1 MNHKIFKT
9 MKTKFFLLA
18 IIMALLAVR
27 PAVTHAQCPDGATQC
42 AVTIVCNDV
51 YGDGWNGAA
60 IKVWQGTTLRGTATL
75 ASGSYG
81 EVEVNICSG
90 DSVRF
95 EWQSGQLDNEVYFSI
110 VNGDGTVVV
119 SGIFGAD
126 LQNGQTITT
135 IWPTCPSCIKPQNLS
150 ATTDST
156 SALVS
161 WTPMGNE
168 SIWLVSL
175 DGGTA
180 ITVTAPYHTFFNLAQ
195 SSHHDVSV
203 RALCAAG
210 DTSDGATIS
219 FRTTC
224 EPIAIPYFNNFDGEE
239 PGNIPHCWNG
249 VAMFG
254 DMPKVYDEMA
264 YSDSLALLFG
274 ATHGYNI
281 VTTPLVPLPGNEIAV
296 NFYGF
301 IENGLVIGDISLIN
315 SWLQAG
321 VMSNLNDTSTFIPLA
336 NVDTMDNNWHEYE
349 FNTASLPA
357 DQQYYVA
364 FRFYGDD
371 LMWGNAAV
379 DDISI
384 THYNGCDRPLL
395 TFVDSVGSNAA
406 LISWN
411 YACDNATGYDVYI
424 STVNNPQTSTYYT
437 TVQDTFCIVDGLL
450 QSTTYYAWIRT
461 ECDSVYADYKAV
473 QPFTT
478 GLSCATVSDV
488 ELFNVS
494 HTAAALTWHYDTY
507 YGYPSVGAQAMLY
520 DLTDLTQMLQST
532 YTTSDIAYF
541 TGLQPGH
548 AYRVYIRN
556 TCQIGDDVD
565 TANAVWIDFMTESC
579 SSVEDQTNN
588 YSGSE
593 YLVGT
598 SMTNSYTQSIYTR
611 AEMPEVDT
619 IYGIAFRTGGD
630 VEQALTFD
638 LYVGNTSLAA
648 LSATSYAPLGNLTLM
663 ASSYTVPVST
673 ARWHIIPFATPF
685 VYDTS
690 QNLVIAT
697 HNHSGVFY
705 LNPISWKFHTTDAI
719 QTFQWNNFGPVDPAA
734 PSSYFTNS
742 AYGAADVRFIT
753 NCTMTGCLPPFI
765 YRTDADSTSISV
777 AWVAEG
783 DDNAFVVQYRQAYA
797 TSYQTAYGPLYDTT
811 CTISG
816 LNPATSYSIRV
827 GTICDNDTM
836 WNYISQTTNCGPIAT
851 PYSEDFDSYA
861 ERIMPPCWTYNPE
874 RVDHIYGG
882 ISYNAQYA
890 THSPSTRAAVLP
902 PLADDLYT
910 LEINFRARLGDAS
923 LGNGILIGVADND
936 GENISWL
943 DTLTVPN
950 QSMDEYRWFNYS
962 FADYDGDG
970 GRIALSFLAPY
981 NTLYGVSAI
990 IDDITVSSISSCPA
1004 VTEFAVSNISDASA
1018 VTVSWNNPAQASQ
1031 FQLAWDTIG
1040 TPVQLAANTVTVAD
1054 TFYTLPQLVSGAK
1067 YSFYVSAVCTDE
1079 QSTWRSIDF
1088 AAGTIIMRANSDT
1101 TVTGCGLAIYD
1112 NGGPAGIYSSSSV
1125 SKLVVYPSGQGNA
1138 VTFRGGTIDLSQWS
1152 NDALYIYE
1160 GDTTGGTPLFSCTYT
1175 GGTMTIDT
1183 LIVSELGPMTFLF
1196 VTDFYDVAAGYE
1208 LFTGCAPL
1216 PSCLRPRNVTVS
1228 AISANSAQVGWTGSA
1243 PYYNVF
1249 YREQGVGSWTAL
1261 TASGNSI
1268 TITGLTES
1276 STYEVKVQGVCS
1288 GGDLSEMSALVLFTT
1303 TCVPVTITPS
1313 TPIEEDFESPT
1324 APANCFTMVYAD
1336 PNPTNLMQHDQ
1347 SAAWS
1352 GTRCFSFSSYHSS
1365 LDYRQT
1371 LISPAFN
1378 ANDSIRLRFRYS
1390 DMMFGNET
1398 MRVGYSTSGNAP
1410 QDFVWTD
1417 TIVTAGTPWKLYE
1430 NDFPPT
1436 AHYVA
1441 IDYMSVFRYNAYIDS
1456 LKISV
1461 VPTADC
1467 LTPTIVNID
1476 EGPVSITVQ
1485 LNGVSNL
1492 EVRITDGAWSDGLN
1506 GTVVGNV
1513 QEYTF
1518 DGLTP
1523 NTQYTIGF
1531 RNRCNNGL
1539 QSDWEVRNIRTATVG
1554 CPAPEGFEL
1563 TDANYRS
1570 ATFDWSDDGD
1580 ANVWEINIFNT
1591 GFNQTYTTTEHP
1603 FTVEGLA
1610 QDISYSAKIRSVCYG
1625 APGQWS
1631 PTVSFRT
1638 PSCDT
1643 VSNITFET
1651 TRHGEYT
1658 EVTLYWEGDAESYEI
1673 EYGPEH
1679 FSAGTGTTV
1688 TGIRETEYHIDSI
1701 PSDMSYDIFIRSHCA
1716 AGVYSIWSQA
1726 IEIPAVGIETTNGS
1740 PIVKVYP
1747 NPATDRTSISLS
1759 GIDGKVRLMMADIN
1773 GRIVYKSTFY
1783 CEGDCTKTLDLGT
1796 ISKGIYFVQIGTTA
1810 SSTVT
1815 KIVVR

>member
-1 MNHKIFKT
+1 
-9 MKTKFFLLA
+9 MKNKFFLLA
-18 IIMALLAVR
+18 MLLSFFIGQPR
-27 PAVTHAQCPDGATQC
+27 NSYAQCPDGATQC
-42 AVTIVCNDV
+42 AVTIVCGDV

-75 ASGSYG
+75 ASGNYG
-81 EVEVNICSG
+81 EVEINICSG

-95 EWQSGQLDNEVYFSI
+95 EWQSGQLDNEVYFGI
-110 VNGDGTVVV
+110 ANGDGTVVV
-119 SGIFGAD
+119 SGIFGSD
-126 LQNGQTITT
+126 LHNGQTIAT
-135 IWPTCPSCIKPQNLS
+135 IWPTCPSCIRPQNLS
-150 ATTDST
+150 ATADST
-156 SALVS
+156 SALIS
-161 WTPMGNE
+161 WTPMGSE
-168 SIWLVSL
+168 SSWLVSI
-175 DGGTA
+175 DGGA
-180 ITVTAPYHTFFNLAQ
+180 ALVVNAPYHTFFNLAQ
-195 SSHHDVSV
+195 SSHHDVSI
-203 RALCAAG
+203 RALCGAG
-210 DTSDGATIS
+210 DTSDAAHIS
-219 FRTTC
+219 FRTAC
-224 EPIAIPYFNNFDGEE
+224 EPIAIPYFNNFDNEE
-239 PGNIPHCWNG
+239 PGDIPHCWNG

-281 VTTPLVPLPGNEIAV
+281 VATPLVPLPGNEIAV
-296 NFYGF
+296 NFQGF
-301 IENGLVIGDISLIN
+301 IENGLVIGDYSLIN

-321 VMSNLNDTSTFIPLA
+321 VMSDLSDTSTFISLV

-349 FNTASLPA
+349 FNTSSLPA

-411 YACDNATGYDVYI
+411 NACDNATGYAIYI
-424 STVNNPQTSTYYT
+424 NTDNNPQTSSYFT
-437 TVQDTFCIVDGLL
+437 TVQDTFCIVDSLL
-450 QSTTYYAWIRT
+450 QSTTYYAWVRT

-478 GLSCATVSDV
+478 GLSCATVSD
-488 ELFNVS
+488 LQLYNVS

-507 YGYPSVGAQAMLY
+507 YGFPSVGAQAMLY

-532 YTTSDIAYF
+532 YTTSDNAHF
-541 TGLQPGH
+541 TGLLPGH

-556 TCQIGDDVD
+556 TCQIGDNVD

-579 SSVEDQTNN
+579 SSVEDQNN
-588 YSGSE
+588 YSSSE

-598 SMTNSYTQSIYTR
+598 SMTHSYTQSIYTR
-611 AEMPEVDT
+611 AEMPAVDT
-619 IYGIAFRTGGD
+619 IYGVAFRTGSD
-630 VEQALTFD
+630 VAQALTFD
-638 LYVGNTSLAA
+638 LYIGNTSLAA
-648 LSATSYAPLGNLTLM
+648 LSANAYVPLSNLTLM
-663 ASSYTVPVST
+663 ASSYTVPTS
-673 ARWHIIPFATPF
+673 AAGWHIIPFATPF
-685 VYDTS
+685 VYDTN

-705 LNPISWKFHTTDAI
+705 LNPISWRYHSTGAI
-719 QTFQWNNFGPVDPAA
+719 QTFQWNNFGAVDPAA
-734 PSSYFTNS
+734 PSSYFTGS
-742 AYGAADVRFIT
+742 SYGAADVRFIT
-753 NCTMTGCLPPFI
+753 NCTVSGCLPPFI
-765 YRTDADSTSISV
+765 CRADADSTSISV
-777 AWVAEG
+777 TWVAEG
-783 DDNAFVVQYRQAYA
+783 DDNPFVVQYRSAYTTA
-797 TSYQTAYGPLYDTT
+797 YQTAYSPLYDTT
-811 CTISG
+811 CTITG

-827 GTICDNDTM
+827 GTICDGDTL
-836 WNYISQTTNCGPIAT
+836 WNYVNQTTNCGPLAT

-861 ERIMPPCWTYNPE
+861 ERVMPPCWTYNPE
-874 RVDHIYGG
+874 RVDHLYGG

-902 PLADDLYT
+902 PLAADLYT

-923 LGNGILIGVADND
+923 QGNGILIGVADNN

-943 DTLTVPN
+943 DTLTVAN
-950 QSMDEYRWFNYS
+950 QSMDDYRWFNYS

-990 IDDITVSSISSCPA
+990 IDDITVSTISSCPA
-1004 VTEFAVSNISDASA
+1004 VTEFAISNISDASA

-1031 FQLAWDTIG
+1031 FQIAWDTIG
-1040 TPVQLAANTVTVAD
+1040 TPLPLAANTATVAD

-1067 YSFYVSAVCTDE
+1067 YSFYVSAVCPDE

-1088 AAGTIIMRANSDT
+1088 AAGTIIMRTNSDT

-1125 SKLVVYPSGQGNA
+1125 SKLVVYPSGQGNT

-1228 AISANSAQVGWTGSA
+1228 AVSANSAQVSWTGSA
-1243 PYYNVF
+1243 LSYNVF

-1261 TASGNSI
+1261 SSPSNSI
-1268 TITGLTES
+1268 TITGLAES
-1276 STYEVKVQGVCS
+1276 STYEVKVQGVCN
-1288 GGDLSEMSALVLFTT
+1288 GGDLSEMSTVVLFTT

-1352 GTRCFSFSSYHSS
+1352 GTRSFSFSSYHSS
-1365 LDYRQT
+1365 SNYRQT
-1371 LISPAFN
+1371 LISPAFS

-1390 DMMFGNET
+1390 DIMFGNET
-1398 MRVGYSTSGNAP
+1398 MRVGYSNTGNSP

-1417 TIVTAGTPWKLYE
+1417 TIVTAGTPWLLYE

-1441 IDYMSVFRYNAYIDS
+1441 IDYLSVFRYNAYIDS

-1467 LTPTIVNID
+1467 QTPTIVNID

-1485 LNGVSNL
+1485 LSGVSNL
-1492 EVRITDGAWSDGLN
+1492 EVCITDGAWSDGLN

-1513 QEYTF
+1513 DEYTF

-1531 RNRCNNGL
+1531 RNRCSNGL
-1539 QSDWEVRNIRTATVG
+1539 QSEWVVRNVRTATVG
-1554 CPAPEGFEL
+1554 CPAPEGFVVN
-1563 TDANYRS
+1563 DASYRS
-1570 ATFDWSDDGD
+1570 ATFDWNADGE
-1580 ANVWEINIFNT
+1580 ASIWEINVFNT
-1591 GFNQTYTTTEHP
+1591 AFNQTYTTTEHP

-1610 QDISYSAKIRSVCYG
+1610 QDVGYSAKIRSVCYG

-1631 PTVSFRT
+1631 PTVSFHT
-1638 PSCDT
+1638 QKCNPVT
-1643 VSNITFET
+1643 NITYET
-1651 TRHGEYT
+1651 TSHNGYT
-1658 EVTLYWEGDAESYEI
+1658 EVTLRWEGDAESYELQ
-1673 EYGPEH
+1673 YGPEH
-1679 FSAGTGTTV
+1679 FSVGMGTTV
-1688 TGIRETEYHIDSI
+1688 TGITATEYHIDSI
-1701 PSDMSYDIFIRSHCA
+1701 PSDASYDIFIRSHCA
-1716 AGVYSIWSQA
+1716 AGVTSNWSQA
-1726 IEIPAVGIETTNGS
+1726 VTIRPVGIDVTDDAIGFE
-1740 PIVKVYP
+1740 VYP
-1747 NPATDRTSISLS
+1747 NPATDHITVSLT
-1759 GIDGKVRLMMADIN
+1759 GAHGEVHLLMTDLN
-1773 GRIVYKSTFY
+1773 GRMMRDISFV
-1783 CEGDCTKTLDLGT
+1783 CDGDCGRQIELGAFP
-1796 ISKGIYFVQIGTTA
+1796 KGVYFIRVSTQSDA
-1810 SSTVT
+1810 SVR
-1815 KIVVR
+1815 KVVIR